1 MIDFFLSPEAQ
12 TILADKALSRR
23 PTRARRRRRAFR
35 PGFSVRAGLGVRRQ
49 EPRLLGRSLEQGDDI
64 NEAAPHL
71 VVRSVSKRYGPTT
84 VLDHIDLTIRRGELV
99 TLLGPSGCGKT
110 ALLRA
115 IAGLAQPDTG
125 KVELAGRDITNVPPH
140 RRNVGVFQS
149 YALFP
154 HLTVAGNVAFG
165 LKVRGAAKRE
175 IDAAVERALALV
187 KLGHL
192 GSRRI
197 SALSGGQQQRVA
209 LARAIAVEPDVLL
222 FDEALSAL
230 DRKLREE
237 MQVELRRLLQD
248 VKATAIFV
256 THDQDEALTMSDR
269 VAVMNKGAD
278 RAARRAA
285 RALFAPREPVRA
297 QLRRARR
304 RGFPGTVL
312 AADNGKVDVETG
324 VGRLSALGNFQAGS
338 PVIIAARPE
347 QLRLG
352 EHGEANSAAGRVRSV
367 VFQGS
372 RTLVEVDA
380 GAGESLL
387 AELSGRDGTIPRVA

>member
-1 MIDFFLSPEAQ
+1 MSE
-12 TILADKALSRR
+12 
-23 PTRARRRRRAFR
+23 
-35 PGFSVRAGLGVRRQ
+35 
-49 EPRLLGRSLEQGDDI
+49 
-64 NEAAPHL
+64 EAAPHL
-71 VVRSVSKRYGPTT
+71 VVRNVSKRFGATT
-84 VLDHIDLTIRRGELV
+84 VLDRVDLTIKLGELV

-110 ALLRA
+110 TLLRLV
-115 IAGLAQPDTG
+115 AGLAQPDQG
-125 KVELAGRDITNVPPH
+125 QVELAGRDITNVPPH
-140 RRNVGVFQS
+140 RRNVGVVFQN

-165 LKVRGAAKRE
+165 LKVRGATKAE
-175 IDAAVERALALV
+175 IAAAVERALSLV
-187 KLGHL
+187 KLSHL
-192 GSRRI
+192 AARRI

-209 LARAIAVEPDVLL
+209 IARAIAVEPDVLL

-269 VAVMNKGAD
+269 VAVMNKGRIEQLAGP
-278 RAARRAA
+278 RELYSRPAS
-285 RALFAPREPVRA
+285 LFALNFVGLSTRISGVVVGA
-297 QLRRARR
+297 S
-304 RGFPGTVL
+304 
-312 AADNGKVDVETG
+312 DGKVDVETR
-324 VGRLSALGNFQAGS
+324 VGRLSALGSFQTGS
-338 PVIIAARPE
+338 PVIVAARPE
-347 QLRLG
+347 HLRVG
-352 EHGEANSAAGRVRSV
+352 AEPDANAVSGRVRSV

-387 AELSGRDGTIPRVA
+387 AELSGRDAAMPRVHDEIRLAWPIAETFAFPDETRA

>member
-1 MIDFFLSPEAQ
+1 MS
-12 TILADKALSRR
+12 
-23 PTRARRRRRAFR
+23 
-35 PGFSVRAGLGVRRQ
+35 
-49 EPRLLGRSLEQGDDI
+49 
-64 NEAAPHL
+64 EAAPHL

-110 ALLRA
+110 TLLRA
-115 IAGLAQPDTG
+115 IAGLAQPDAG

-140 RRNVGVFQS
+140 KRNVGVVFQS

-175 IDAAVERALALV
+175 IDIAVERALSLV

-192 GSRRI
+192 AGRRI

-237 MQVELRRLLQD
+237 MQVELRRLLQE
-248 VKATAIFV
+248 V
-256 THDQDEALTMSDR
+256 
-269 VAVMNKGAD
+269 
-278 RAARRAA
+278 RR
-285 RALFAPREPVRA
+285 PR
-297 QLRRARR
+297 
-304 RGFPGTVL
+304 
-312 AADNGKVDVETG
+312 
-324 VGRLSALGNFQAGS
+324 SS
-338 PVIIAARPE
+338 
-347 QLRLG
+347 
-352 EHGEANSAAGRVRSV
+352 
-367 VFQGS
+367 
-372 RTLVEVDA
+372 
-380 GAGESLL
+380 
-387 AELSGRDGTIPRVA
+387 

>member
-1 MIDFFLSPEAQ
+1 MNDGGAS
-12 TILADKALSRR
+12 
-23 PTRARRRRRAFR
+23 
-35 PGFSVRAGLGVRRQ
+35 
-49 EPRLLGRSLEQGDDI
+49 
-64 NEAAPHL
+64 HL
-71 VVRSVSKRYGPTT
+71 VVRNVSKRFGPTT
-84 VLDHIDLTIRRGELV
+84 VLDRVDLTIRHGELV

-110 ALLRA
+110 TLLRA
-115 IAGLAQPDTG
+115 IAGLAQPDQG
-125 KVELAGRDITNVPPH
+125 QVELAGRDITNVPPH
-140 RRNVGVFQS
+140 RRNVGVVFQS

-165 LKVRGAAKRE
+165 LKVRGRPKPE
-175 IDAAVERALALV
+175 IDAAVDRALSLV

-192 GSRRI
+192 GKRRI

-248 VKATAIFV
+248 VHATAIFV

-269 VAVMNKGAD
+269 VAVMNQGRIEQLD
-278 RAARRAA
+278 EPRAIYSRPAS
-285 RALFAPREPVRA
+285 LFALNFVGLSTRIA
-297 QLRRARR
+297 
-304 RGFPGTVL
+304 GTVVGSQ
-312 AADNGKVDVETG
+312 DGKVDVDTR
-324 VGRLSALGNFQAGS
+324 VGRLSALGNFQTGS
-338 PVIIAARPE
+338 SVVVAARPE
-347 QLRLG
+347 HLRPVASAN
-352 EHGEANSAAGRVRSV
+352 ANSVAGRVRSV

-387 AELSGRDGTIPRVA
+387 AELSGRDAAMPRVDEEIRLAWPIAETFAFPAELRA

>member
-1 MIDFFLSPEAQ
+1 MS
-12 TILADKALSRR
+12 
-23 PTRARRRRRAFR
+23 
-35 PGFSVRAGLGVRRQ
+35 
-49 EPRLLGRSLEQGDDI
+49 
-64 NEAAPHL
+64 EAAPHL
-71 VVRSVSKRYGPTT
+71 VVRGVSKKYGPTT

-110 ALLRA
+110 TLLRA

-125 KVELAGRDITNVPPH
+125 KVELAGRDVTHVPPH
-140 RRNVGVFQS
+140 KRNVGVVFQS

-154 HLTVAGNVAFG
+154 HLTVAGNIAFG
-165 LKVRGAAKRE
+165 LKVRGAARRE
-175 IDAAVERALALV
+175 IDAAVERALSLV

-192 GSRRI
+192 AGRRI

-269 VAVMNKGAD
+269 VAVMNKGRIEQIGD
-278 RAARRAA
+278 
-285 RALFAPREPVRA
+285 P
-297 QLRRARR
+297 
-304 RGFPGTVL
+304 
-312 AADNGKVDVETG
+312 ETLYTHPANPF
-324 VGRLSALGNFQAGS
+324 VCRF
-338 PVIIAARPE
+338 
-347 QLRLG
+347 LG
-352 EHGEANSAAGRVRSV
+352 EVNELPAALHARWTGIDDERVVAFVRPHDIEFSAGEGGARVEQVRDLGANMRVEVRHPALAQPLVAVWERSRFARSGLAPGRSV
-367 VFQGS
+367 VVSAQRQVLFRGD
-372 RTLVEVDA
+372 EPVDA
-380 GAGESLL
+380 AERAGNAL
-387 AELSGRDGTIPRVA
+387 RDILVTQH

>member
-1 MIDFFLSPEAQ
+1 MS
-12 TILADKALSRR
+12 
-23 PTRARRRRRAFR
+23 
-35 PGFSVRAGLGVRRQ
+35 
-49 EPRLLGRSLEQGDDI
+49 
-64 NEAAPHL
+64 EAAQHL
-71 VVRSVSKRYGPTT
+71 VVRGVSKRYGPTT

-110 ALLRA
+110 TLLRA

-140 RRNVGVFQS
+140 KRNVGVVFQS

-165 LKVRGAAKRE
+165 LKVRGAPKGE

-192 GSRRI
+192 AGRRI

-256 THDQDEALTMSDR
+256 THDQDEALTMSVR
-269 VAVMNKGAD
+269 AAVMNM
-278 RAARRAA
+278 
-285 RALFAPREPVRA
+285 
-297 QLRRARR
+297 
-304 RGFPGTVL
+304 
-312 AADNGKVDVETG
+312 
-324 VGRLSALGNFQAGS
+324 
-338 PVIIAARPE
+338 
-347 QLRLG
+347 
-352 EHGEANSAAGRVRSV
+352 
-367 VFQGS
+367 
-372 RTLVEVDA
+372 
-380 GAGESLL
+380 
-387 AELSGRDGTIPRVA
+387 

>member
-1 MIDFFLSPEAQ
+1 MS
-12 TILADKALSRR
+12 
-23 PTRARRRRRAFR
+23 
-35 PGFSVRAGLGVRRQ
+35 
-49 EPRLLGRSLEQGDDI
+49 
-64 NEAAPHL
+64 EAAPHL

-110 ALLRA
+110 TLLRA
-115 IAGLAQPDTG
+115 IAGLAQPDAG

-140 RRNVGVFQS
+140 KRNVGVVFQS

-165 LKVRGAAKRE
+165 LKERGAAKRE
-175 IDAAVERALALV
+175 IDAAVERALSLV

-192 GSRRI
+192 AGRRI

-237 MQVELRRLLQD
+237 MQVELRRLLQE

-269 VAVMNKGAD
+269 VAVMNRGRIEQLAEP
-278 RAARRAA
+278 RELYLRPAS
-285 RALFAPREPVRA
+285 LFALNFVGLSTRIS
-297 QLRRARR
+297 
-304 RGFPGTVL
+304 GTVM
-312 AADNGKVDVETG
+312 AAGDGKVEVETK
-324 VGRLSALGNFQAGS
+324 VGRLSALGNFQTGS
-338 PVIIAARPE
+338 PVIVAARPE
-347 QLRLG
+347 QLRIGG
-352 EHGEANSAAGRVRSV
+352 EGETNSASGRVRSV

-372 RTLVEVDA
+372 RTLVDVDA

-387 AELSGRDGTIPRVA
+387 AELSGRDGAIPGVHEEIRLSWPVAETFAFPMEAQA

>member
-1 MIDFFLSPEAQ
+1 M
-12 TILADKALSRR
+12 
-23 PTRARRRRRAFR
+23 
-35 PGFSVRAGLGVRRQ
+35 
-49 EPRLLGRSLEQGDDI
+49 
-64 NEAAPHL
+64 
-71 VVRSVSKRYGPTT
+71 
-84 VLDHIDLTIRRGELV
+84 LDRIDLTIRRGELV

-110 ALLRA
+110 TLLRVV
-115 IAGLAQPDTG
+115 AGLAQPDEG
-125 KVELAGRDITNVPPH
+125 QVELAGRDITTVPPH
-140 RRNVGVFQS
+140 RRNVGVVFQS

-165 LKVRGAAKRE
+165 LKVRGVAKAE
-175 IDAAVERALALV
+175 ISKAVERALALV
-187 KLGHL
+187 KLSHL

-237 MQVELRRLLQD
+237 MQVELRRLLQE

-269 VAVMNKGAD
+269 VAVMNKGRIEQLAEPRQLYLRPASLFALNFGRPLD
-278 RAARRAA
+278 TDLWCGGRGQGRQGVDVETSAARRASSRP
-285 RALFAPREPVRA
+285 RAISRPAPP
-297 QLRRARR
+297 
-304 RGFPGTVL
+304 
-312 AADNGKVDVETG
+312 
-324 VGRLSALGNFQAGS
+324 SWS
-338 PVIIAARPE
+338 PARPE
-347 QLRLG
+347 QLPRTSEQAG
-352 EHGEANSAAGRVRSV
+352 EENTVAGRVHSV

-380 GAGESLL
+380 GAGERPACRAFRTRRRDAPRQRRDPSRLAGRRDFRISRRGARMTDVAALRRYFGGGGQQSIASVSPRSASRCRPFSSLP
-387 AELSGRDGTIPRVA
+387 ACSRCRWCCCSASA